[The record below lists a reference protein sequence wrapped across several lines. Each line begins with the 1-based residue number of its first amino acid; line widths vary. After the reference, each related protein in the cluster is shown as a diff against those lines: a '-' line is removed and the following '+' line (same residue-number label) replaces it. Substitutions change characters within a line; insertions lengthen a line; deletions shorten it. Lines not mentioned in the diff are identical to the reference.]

1 MGWKIIAAT
10 ILRLARGFVDSGM
23 KIQETKYTA
32 QKNARPLRE
41 QRSTGFY
48 GPLCVTFPAGCDG
61 RKPSIALITK
71 PFNSS
76 QTIPVE
82 IRSIHFPRV
91 RWGLDFLSL
100 ILVDKGSI
108 HWLPGRL

>member
-10 ILRLARGFVDSGM
+10 ILRLARGFVESGM
-23 KIQETKYTA
+23 KIQATNTA

-48 GPLCVTFPAGCDG
+48 GPLRVTFPAGCDG

-71 PFNSS
+71 PFNSA
-76 QTIPVE
+76 QTIPS
-82 IRSIHFPRV
+82 RSAASTFRGCDGV
-91 RWGLDFLSL
+91 GFFELDT
-100 ILVDKGSI
+100 
-108 HWLPGRL
+108 GR